1 MWNLFA
7 LIVFEVLLFIAA
19 YYFSG
24 FDIMAP
30 SCMMCIMFI
39 ISTTIALLN
48 LDNWNISFG
57 LYTSILIGSGLLVYV
72 LAEIFF
78 RFFFCGQ
85 LRGPYSTSEEHDCKR
100 IYISTTLANAIIVF
114 NIVILY
120 LYLRGIIR
128 IVGENLSNLGS
139 YFHAYR
145 VLGIK
150 SLENGTSMTSGCINF
165 ALKFVAASGY
175 LSGYLLMRNY
185 ALKSESRITQVKYI
199 VILLLSILPSV
210 MSGGRTGI
218 LRMLSALLVFY
229 YISWHQHN
237 GWERNLSWKYIRL
250 GLGAF
255 FILAPS
261 FYYSLALL
269 GRATNRTLTD
279 YVADYISSSICLFDA
294 YLKDPVPC
302 VSWGEES
309 LVGVKKILSVI
320 GIGEPSTKYNL
331 EFRTLGIGRSNV
343 YTFFRRPLHD
353 FGLIGMYIFVAC
365 IAFLF
370 AYIYF
375 EKIKH
380 RPQRSCAGW
389 VIAYGYLYYWIL
401 VSPIVQYSVNMIS
414 VGAAVQIGIAVLGYY
429 IFTKETAE

>member
-7 LIVFEVLLFIAA
+7 LVLFEVFLFIAA

-24 FDIMAP
+24 LDIMAP

-48 LDNWNISFG
+48 LNNWDISFS
-57 LYTSILIGSGLLVYV
+57 LDTSILIGSGLLVFF
-72 LAEIFF
+72 LAEILF
-78 RFFFCGQ
+78 RFFICGQ
-85 LRGPYSTSEEHDCKR
+85 LRGPYSISEEHDCKR
-100 IYISTTLANAIIVF
+100 IYISTTLINAIIVF
-114 NIVILY
+114 NIVVLY
-120 LYLRGIIR
+120 LFLKGIIQ
-128 IVGENLSNLGS
+128 IVGGNLSNLGS

-145 VLGIK
+145 NLGIN
-150 SLENGTSMTSGCINF
+150 SLEKGTSMTSGFINF
-165 ALKFVAASGY
+165 ALKFVVASGY

-185 ALKSESRITQVKYI
+185 ALKIESKTTQFKYI
-199 VILLLSILPSV
+199 LILVLSVLPSI
-210 MSGGRTGI
+210 MSGGRSGI
-218 LRMLSALLVFY
+218 LRILSALLIFY

-237 GWERNLSWKYIRL
+237 GWKKNLSWKYIRI
-250 GLGAF
+250 GLVAF
-255 FILAPS
+255 FVLAPS
-261 FYYSLALL
+261 FYYSLGLL
-269 GRATNRTLTD
+269 GRATSRTLTD
-279 YVADYISSSICLFDA
+279 YVANYISSSICLLDA
-294 YLKDPVPC
+294 YLKNPVPC

-353 FGLIGMYIFVAC
+353 FGLIGMYIFVAF

-375 EKIKH
+375 KKIKY
-380 RPQRSCAGW
+380 RPQYTCAGW
-389 VIAYGYLYYWIL
+389 SIAYGYLYYWIL
-401 VSPIVQYSVNMIS
+401 LSPIEQYSMNMIS
-414 VGAAVQIGIAVLGYY
+414 VGAVVQIGLAVLGYY
-429 IFTKETAE
+429 IFTKEADE